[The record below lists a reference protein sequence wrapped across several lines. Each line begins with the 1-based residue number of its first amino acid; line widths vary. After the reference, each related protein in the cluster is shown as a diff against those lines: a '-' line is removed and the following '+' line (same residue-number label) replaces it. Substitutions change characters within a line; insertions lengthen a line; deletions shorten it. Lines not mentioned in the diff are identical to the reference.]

1 MISNTCKIKHL
12 FWVQI
17 KSLFSRLAAPERLEA
32 TEDELILAY
41 DNAEA
46 ETIVSESKHAAR
58 KMYKKKT
65 K

>member
-1 MISNTCKIKHL
+1 
-12 FWVQI
+12 
-17 KSLFSRLAAPERLEA
+17 LAAPERLEA

-46 ETIVSESKHAAR
+46 ETIVSESKQAAR